1 MHYIYGLCDRNARQA
16 AALYRERY
24 PNARHPDHRI
34 ISRLHVA
41 LSEGRF
47 PGVDVGRGHEGRQRA
62 DGEEEVLAERKADPT
77 TSVRDIERRTG
88 VPKSRVQRILK
99 KDYKYHP
106 YHVQRVQTLQPR
118 DYAQRVVFCRR
129 MLRQMREDNDWF
141 DTILWSDESTCRK
154 DGFMNMHNLHSW

>member
-62 DGEEEVLAERKADPT
+62 DGEEEVLAEREADPT

-88 VPKSRVQRILK
+88 VPKSRFQRILK
-99 KDYKYHP
+99 NITLTMCSVYKHFN
-106 YHVQRVQTLQPR
+106 Q
-118 DYAQRVVFCRR
+118 
-129 MLRQMREDNDWF
+129 E
-141 DTILWSDESTCRK
+141 I
-154 DGFMNMHNLHSW
+154 MHKELYFAGEC

>member
-1 MHYIYGLCDRNARQA
+1 MHYIYGLCDGNARQA

-47 PGVDVGRGHEGRQRA
+47 PGVGVGRGHEGRQRA

-99 KDYKYHP
+99 KVYKCHI
-106 YHVQRVQTLQPR
+106 YHVQRLQTLQPR